1 MFEARPTLRTQGV
14 ALSLFANGLSAL
26 DALGSGEEV
35 RALGL
40 DTPPDIPAGVRDS
53 QGTWLSRMGSQVVT
67 SARVVPGSELHAVLA
82 SRLEQRAGLGTK
94 PPVMARRIQRTMS
107 RTFRPGT
114 WRQAVLTF
122 CAVLPMSLLLNF
134 VVTPILAGWPKLA
147 LTVLNA
153 TLLVATLNWALLPA
167 LNYVTAGGPRPGR
180 RAHSHGHRLAVWRAA
195 WWPITVGVSR
205 RRPRSTAMTGSR
217 DEHAQR
223 GPPAGFRA
231 SRA

>member
-1 MFEARPTLRTQGV
+1 MRVAVVGAGIGGLAVAGGLRRCG
-14 ALSLFANGLSAL
+14 A
-26 DALGSGEEV
+26 EV
-35 RALGL
+35 
-40 DTPPDIPAGVRDS
+40 TGVRGPADAS
-53 QGTWLSRMGSQVVT
+53 NTGRRPLALRQRPVRPGRAWLSRMGSQVVT
-67 SARVVPGSELHAVLA
+67 SARVVPRSELHAVLA

-167 LNYVTAGGPRPGR
+167 LNYVTAGWAAPRASGSLTRPPLGGVAR
-180 RAHSHGHRLAVWRAA
+180 RMVAHH
-195 WWPITVGVSR
+195 R
-205 RRPRSTAMTGSR
+205 RRQSPSSTIDGDDR
-217 DEHAQR
+217 I
-223 GPPAGFRA
+223 AG
-231 SRA
+231 

>member
-67 SARVVPGSELHAVLA
+67 SARVVPRSELHAVLA

-134 VVTPILAGWPKLA
+134 VVTPTLAGWPKLA

-167 LNYVTAGGPRPGR
+167 LNYVTAGWAAPRASGSLPRPPLGGVAR
-180 RAHSHGHRLAVWRAA
+180 RMVAHH
-195 WWPITVGVSR
+195 R
-205 RRPRSTAMTGSR
+205 RRQSPSSTIDGDDR
-217 DEHAQR
+217 I
-223 GPPAGFRA
+223 AG
-231 SRA
+231 